1 MPGSLNIAN
10 LVRKMAHD
18 YPDTIAVIE
27 QYGSH
32 HSSGPKISA
41 QLSFSQLQQSIDAA
55 ALGLL
60 DQGFVPGMRVAVM
73 VKPGIEFL
81 QVVFS
86 LFTIGATV
94 VVVDP
99 GLGLKGIGSCLKEV
113 QPDAFIGIPLA
124 QMARVLFGWGKGSI
138 RKTITVGANLF
149 GTRWSDV
156 LRKGANFNTPLVCNA
171 FDPAAILFT
180 SGSTG
185 ISKGVVYEHEQFH
198 AQVQLLKNLYQIVP
212 GEVDLPTFPLFGLFS
227 PALGMTAVIPEM
239 DFTKPAKADPYK
251 ILGAIRHFKVT
262 NLFASPALLR
272 RLASLPKDIKFSTLK
287 RILSAGAP
295 VPARDIANLVSRL
308 NPEVH
313 LHTPYGATESLPV
326 ATISSK
332 VILSETQQF
341 TSSGKG
347 VCVGNPVQGIDVR
360 IIKIDD
366 SAFEKW
372 SESLRVPQGEIGE
385 IVVRGPVVTKHYF
398 NRPVQTNLAKIPDVD
413 GQTLHRMGDLGY
425 FDASGRLWFCG
436 RKSQRVSAAN
446 QLFHTVPIE
455 GIFDSVPGVFR
466 SALVGIG
473 APGIQ
478 IPVLCVEKEKGLL
491 SDQELLRNLASRA
504 LLYPETK
511 DITKFLIH
519 PSFPVD
525 IRHNSKIKREE
536 LATWAAGRLS

>member
-1 MPGSLNIAN
+1 MQGSLNIAN

-18 YPDTIAVIE
+18 FPDATAVIV
-27 QYGSH
+27 QHGAH
-32 HSSGPKISA
+32 LSSGPKISA
-41 QLSFSQLQQSIDAA
+41 QLSFSQLQNSIDAA
-55 ALGLL
+55 ARGLL
-60 DQGFVPGMRVAVM
+60 DQGFQPGMRVAVM

-99 GLGLKGIGSCLKEV
+99 GLGLKGISSCLKEV

-124 QMARVLFGWGKGSI
+124 QMARILFGWGKTSI
-138 RKTITVGANLF
+138 RKTITVGGAIF

-156 LRKGANFNTPLVCNA
+156 LRKGSVLNTSLVCNA
-171 FDPAAILFT
+171 VDPAAILFT

-185 ISKGVVYEHEQFH
+185 VSKGVVYDHEQFH
-198 AQVQLLKNLYQIVP
+198 AQVQLLKSLYQIAP
-212 GEVDLPTFPLFGLFS
+212 GEIDLPTFPLFGLFS

-251 ILGAIRHFKVT
+251 ILGAIKHFKVT

-272 RLASLPKDIKFSTLK
+272 RLASLPKDINFPTLK

-295 VPARDIANLVSRL
+295 VPARDIANLANRL
-308 NPEVH
+308 NPGIH

-326 ATISSK
+326 ATISSA

-347 VCVGNPVQGIDVR
+347 VCVGKPVEGIDVR

-366 SAFEKW
+366 AAIENW
-372 SESLRVPQGEIGE
+372 SESLRVMPGEIGE
-385 IVVRGPVVTKHYF
+385 MVVRGPVVTKHYF
-398 NRPVQTNLAKIPDVD
+398 NRPVQTNLAKILDAD

-425 FDASGRLWFCG
+425 FD
-436 RKSQRVSAAN
+436 V
-446 QLFHTVPIE
+446 
-455 GIFDSVPGVFR
+455 
-466 SALVGIG
+466 
-473 APGIQ
+473 
-478 IPVLCVEKEKGLL
+478 
-491 SDQELLRNLASRA
+491 
-504 LLYPETK
+504 
-511 DITKFLIH
+511 
-519 PSFPVD
+519 
-525 IRHNSKIKREE
+525 
-536 LATWAAGRLS
+536 

>member
-1 MPGSLNIAN
+1 MQGSLNIAN
-10 LVRKMAHD
+10 LVRKMSHD
-18 YPDTIAVIE
+18 FPDAVAVIV
-27 QYGSH
+27 QHGAH
-32 HSSGPKISA
+32 LSSGPKISA
-41 QLSFSQLQQSIDAA
+41 QLSFSQLQNSIDAA
-55 ALGLL
+55 ARGLL
-60 DQGFVPGMRVAVM
+60 DQGFQPGMRVAVM

-99 GLGLKGIGSCLKEV
+99 GLGLKEIGSCLKEV

-124 QMARVLFGWGKGSI
+124 QMARILFGWGKTSI
-138 RKTITVGANLF
+138 RKTITVGGAIF
-149 GTRWSDV
+149 GSRWSDV
-156 LRKGANFNTPLVCNA
+156 LRKGAVLNTPLVCNA
-171 FDPAAILFT
+171 VDPAAILFT

-185 ISKGVVYEHEQFH
+185 VSKGVVYEHEQFH
-198 AQVQLLKNLYQIVP
+198 AQVQLLKSLYQINP
-212 GEVDLPTFPLFGLFS
+212 GEIDLPTFPLFGLFS

-272 RLASLPKDIKFSTLK
+272 RLASLPKDINFPTLK

-295 VPARDIANLVSRL
+295 VPARDIANLANRL
-308 NPEVH
+308 NSGIH

-326 ATISSK
+326 ATISSA
-332 VILSETQQF
+332 VILAETQQF

-347 VCVGNPVQGIDVR
+347 VCVGKPVEGIDVR

-366 SAFEKW
+366 AAVENW
-372 SESLRVPQGEIGE
+372 SESLRVMPGEIGE
-385 IVVRGPVVTKHYF
+385 LVVRGPVVTKHYF
-398 NRPVQTNLAKIPDVD
+398 NRPVQTNLAKILDAD

-425 FDASGRLWFCG
+425 FDSEGRLWFCG
-436 RKSQRVSAAN
+436 RKSQRVSSAN

-455 GIFDSVPGVFR
+455 GIFDSIPGVFR
-466 SALVGIG
+466 SALVGVG
-473 APGIQ
+473 
-478 IPVLCVEKEKGLL
+478 PVGLQLPVVCVEKEKGLF

-504 LLYPETK
+504 LLYPQTK

-536 LATWAAGRLS
+536 LAVWAAGRLS

>member
-295 VPARDIANLVSRL
+295 VPVRDIANLVSRL

-372 SESLRVPQGEIGE
+372 SESLRLGPGEIGE
-385 IVVRGPVVTKHYF
+385 IVVGGPVVTKHYF

>member
-1 MPGSLNIAN
+1 MSGSLNIAK
-10 LVRKMAHD
+10 LVREMAHD
-18 YPDTIAVIE
+18 FPDAMAVIV
-27 QYGSH
+27 QHGAH
-32 HSSGPKISA
+32 LSSGPKISA
-41 QLSFSQLQQSIDAA
+41 QLSFFQLQHSIDAA
-55 ALGLL
+55 ARGLIEE
-60 DQGFVPGMRVAVM
+60 GFRPGMRVAVM

-124 QMARVLFGWGKGSI
+124 QMARLLFGWGKSSI
-138 RKTITVGANLF
+138 RKTITVGRAIF
-149 GTRWSDV
+149 GTRWSHV
-156 LRKGANFNTPLVCNA
+156 LQNGSTLNTPLVCNPV
-171 FDPAAILFT
+171 DPAAILFT

-185 ISKGVVYEHEQFH
+185 VSKGVVYEHEQFH
-198 AQVQLLKNLYQIVP
+198 AQVQLLKSLYQIVP

-239 DFTKPAKADPYK
+239 DFTQPAKADPHK

-272 RLASLPKDIKFSTLK
+272 RLGSLPMDVKFPTLK

-295 VPARDIANLVSRL
+295 VPAREIANLAARL
-308 NPEVH
+308 NPGIH

-326 ATISSK
+326 ATISSAI
-332 VILSETQQF
+332 ILSETQQF

-347 VCVGNPVQGIDVR
+347 VCVGKPVQGIDVR

-366 SAFEKW
+366 SAIENW
-372 SESLRVPQGEIGE
+372 SESLQVTRGEIGE

-398 NRPVQTNLAKIPDVD
+398 NRPSQTSLAKILGVD
-413 GQTLHRMGDLGY
+413 GVMLHRMGDLGY
-425 FDASGRLWFCG
+425 FDAEGRLWFCG
-436 RKSQRVSAAN
+436 RKSQRISSAN
-446 QLFHTVPIE
+446 QIFHTVPIE

-466 SALVGIG
+466 SALVGVG
-473 APGIQ
+473 EPGMQ
-478 IPVLCVEKEKGLL
+478 LPVLCVEKEKGMIN
-491 SDQELLRNLASRA
+491 DQQLLRNLASRA

-511 DITKFLIH
+511 DITKFVIH

-536 LATWAAGRLS
+536 LAVWAAGRLS

>member
-1 MPGSLNIAN
+1 MQGSLNIAN
-10 LVRKMAHD
+10 LVREMAHD
-18 YPDTIAVIE
+18 FPDATAVIV
-27 QYGSH
+27 QHGAH
-32 HSSGPKISA
+32 LSSGPKISA
-41 QLSFSQLQQSIDAA
+41 QLSFSQLQNSIDAA
-55 ALGLL
+55 ARGLL
-60 DQGFVPGMRVAVM
+60 DQGFQPGMRVAVM

-99 GLGLKGIGSCLKEV
+99 GLGLKEIGSCLKEV

-124 QMARVLFGWGKGSI
+124 QMARILFGWGKTSI
-138 RKTITVGANLF
+138 RKTITVGGAIF
-149 GTRWSDV
+149 GSRWSDV
-156 LRKGANFNTPLVCNA
+156 LRKGAVLNTPLVCNA
-171 FDPAAILFT
+171 VDPAAILFT

-185 ISKGVVYEHEQFH
+185 VSKGVVYEHEQFH
-198 AQVQLLKNLYQIVP
+198 AQVQLLKSLYQINP
-212 GEVDLPTFPLFGLFS
+212 GEIDLPTFPLFGLFS

-272 RLASLPKDIKFSTLK
+272 RLASLPKDINFPTLK

-295 VPARDIANLVSRL
+295 VPARDIANLANRL
-308 NPEVH
+308 NSGIH

-326 ATISSK
+326 ATISSA

-347 VCVGNPVQGIDVR
+347 VCVGKPVEGIDVR

-366 SAFEKW
+366 AAIENW
-372 SESLRVPQGEIGE
+372 SESLRVMPGEIGE
-385 IVVRGPVVTKHYF
+385 LVVRGPVVTKHYF
-398 NRPVQTNLAKIPDVD
+398 NRPVQTNLAKILDAD

-425 FDASGRLWFCG
+425 FDSEGRLWFCG
-436 RKSQRVSAAN
+436 RKSQRVSSAN

-455 GIFDSVPGVFR
+455 GIFDSIPGVFR
-466 SALVGIG
+466 SALVGVG
-473 APGIQ
+473 
-478 IPVLCVEKEKGLL
+478 PVGLQLPVVCVEKVKGMV

-536 LATWAAGRLS
+536 LAVWAAGRLS

>member
-1 MPGSLNIAN
+1 MQGSLNIAN
-10 LVRKMAHD
+10 LVRKMSHD
-18 YPDTIAVIE
+18 FPDATAVIV
-27 QYGSH
+27 QHGAH
-32 HSSGPKISA
+32 LSSGPKISA
-41 QLSFSQLQQSIDAA
+41 QLSFSQLQNSIDAA
-55 ALGLL
+55 ARGLL
-60 DQGFVPGMRVAVM
+60 DQGFQPGMRVAVM

-99 GLGLKGIGSCLKEV
+99 GLGLKEIGSCLKEV

-124 QMARVLFGWGKGSI
+124 QMARILFGWGKTSI
-138 RKTITVGANLF
+138 RKTITVGGAIF
-149 GTRWSDV
+149 GSRWSDV
-156 LRKGANFNTPLVCNA
+156 LRKGAVLNTPLVCNA
-171 FDPAAILFT
+171 VDPAAILFT

-185 ISKGVVYEHEQFH
+185 VSKGVVYEHEQFH
-198 AQVQLLKNLYQIVP
+198 AQVQLLKSLYQINP
-212 GEVDLPTFPLFGLFS
+212 GEIDLPTFPLFGLFS

-251 ILGAIRHFKVT
+251 IFGAIRHFKVT

-272 RLASLPKDIKFSTLK
+272 RLASLPKDINFPTLK

-295 VPARDIANLVSRL
+295 VPARDIANLANRL
-308 NPEVH
+308 NSGIH

-326 ATISSK
+326 ATISSA

-347 VCVGNPVQGIDVR
+347 VCVGKPVEGIDVR

-366 SAFEKW
+366 AAIENW
-372 SESLRVPQGEIGE
+372 SESLRVMPGEIGE
-385 IVVRGPVVTKHYF
+385 LVVRGPVVTKHYF
-398 NRPVQTNLAKIPDVD
+398 NRPVQTNLAKILDAD

-425 FDASGRLWFCG
+425 FDSEGRLWFCG
-436 RKSQRVSAAN
+436 RKSQRVSSAN

-455 GIFDSVPGVFR
+455 GIFDSIPGVFR
-466 SALVGIG
+466 SALVGVG
-473 APGIQ
+473 
-478 IPVLCVEKEKGLL
+478 PVGLQLPVVCVEKEKGLF

-504 LLYPETK
+504 LLYPQTK

-536 LATWAAGRLS
+536 LAVWAAGRLS